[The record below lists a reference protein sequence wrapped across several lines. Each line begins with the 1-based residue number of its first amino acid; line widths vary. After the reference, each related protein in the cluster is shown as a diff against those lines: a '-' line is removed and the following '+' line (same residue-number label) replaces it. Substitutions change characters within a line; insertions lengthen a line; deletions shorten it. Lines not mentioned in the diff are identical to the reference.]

1 MENKFYNT
9 VLKLQLEDYK
19 SGKLTM
25 TIKDAESLYLL
36 FGISTTVKH
45 GKIEFGGIYE

>member
-19 SGKLTM
+19 SGKLKM
-25 TIKDAESLYLL
+25 TIKDAEELYVVY
-36 FGISTTVKH
+36 GITTTIEH